1 MEREIRE
8 LRAEVEALGPR
19 GRGFRYASDLQERL
33 TAMTRRLREAGR
45 SGRAVEEALSMR
57 WETLRR
63 WLVSSEESP
72 PSSVALVPVEVVA
85 ERSLRVVSPSGYAVE
100 GLDLREAA
108 YLLQSLS

>member
-1 MEREIRE
+1 MEREIRQ

-19 GRGFRYASDLQERL
+19 GRGFRYAPDLQSRL
-33 TAMTRRLREAGR
+33 TSMARRLREAGWSVR
-45 SGRAVEEALSMR
+45 PMEEALSMR

-63 WLVSSEESP
+63 WLSATEESA
-72 PSSVALVPVEVVA
+72 PSSVSLVPVEVVA

-108 YLLQSLS
+108 YLLRSLS